1 VRREL
6 LAGRPEEVAALGAA
20 LVEARAWGAANRAT
34 VIDAAIAQQPFDRA
48 LYDDYFTRLSYALGD
63 RARRGLEHFAALLP
77 PEETLRVA
85 G

>member
-1 VRREL
+1 
-6 LAGRPEEVAALGAA
+6 
-20 LVEARAWGAANRAT
+20 